1 MTPKE
6 YDALVRQLSPKS
18 PIWKDTL
25 MAFLV
30 GGGLGSDLLQMAH
43 QGGGVSVHFLLAVGQ
58 GVKIAVAAFLPAEGD
73 VDVQPQR
80 LRGGPGHSRTRGGSM
95 VTAS

>member
-30 GGGLGSDLLQMAH
+30 GGGM
-43 QGGGVSVHFLLAVGQ
+43 
-58 GVKIAVAAFLPAEGD
+58 
-73 VDVQPQR
+73 
-80 LRGGPGHSRTRGGSM
+80 RGGAAHFERMG
-95 VTAS
+95 